1 MAARGKRRRRAHG
14 VAGLHRSDSGEH
26 LARAPYTGEANTA
39 GTRGGAMVWCRG
51 GSFFLGGGGVK
62 IFIILLIITAI
73 SLNLFFFSLLRI
85 IFHLRIMFSF
95 RKI

>member
-26 LARAPYTGEANTA
+26 LARAPYTGEANAA

-51 GSFFLGGGGVK
+51 GSFFLGGGVK
-62 IFIILLIITAI
+62 
-73 SLNLFFFSLLRI
+73 FSSY
-85 IFHLRIMFSF
+85 F
-95 RKI
+95 

>member
-51 GSFFLGGGGVK
+51 GSFFFFGGCK
-62 IFIILLIITAI
+62 IFIILLIITAM
-73 SLNLFFFSLLRI
+73 SLNLFFFLFFALY
-85 IFHLRIMFSF
+85 FT
-95 RKI
+95 

>member
-51 GSFFLGGGGVK
+51 GSFFLGGK
-62 IFIILLIITAI
+62 IFIILLIITAM
-73 SLNLFFFSLLRI
+73 SLNLFFFLFFALY
-85 IFHLRIMFSF
+85 FT
-95 RKI
+95 

>member
-14 VAGLHRSDSGEH
+14 VTGLHRSDSGEH
-26 LARAPYTGEANTA
+26 LTRAPYTGEANAA

-51 GSFFLGGGGVK
+51 GSFFLGGGGK
-62 IFIILLIITAI
+62 IFIILLIITAM